1 MRKAEFEAYLRKRG
15 FSDKVIKYSVGAVRE
30 LEGTLTW
37 KLLNTVAV
45 ADLGVYIESLITRKR
60 NSERRLVAIARYFH
74 VVGNNPAYIYLVS
87 LIGPRGIL
95 PALEKRVASIAGEEA
110 RARVFQGIREPQL
123 GSPPEAWSGMT
134 KRVVERLERQLPAPV
149 CRKALA
155 GNLHRVPLSAF
166 REQKEL
172 FAKSRG
178 IDDFLKKIHERSVAE
193 IESFMKA
200 GRLWYEQ
207 EITPEVLALVRGNQE
222 LLSGV
227 RQGDRIYMTKIPY
240 APKDWL
246 VEKDPLRRRYLACH
260 CPLAR
265 ESIISGRERVSG
277 TWCYCSAGFEKLLF
291 DVVFG
296 EEVEAEVLESVLA
309 GDGRCRFAITIPEK
323 YLKGR

>member
-1 MRKAEFEAYLRKRG
+1 VKQAEFEAYLRKRG
-15 FSDKVIKYSVGAVRE
+15 MGNGTVKYSVGAVRE
-30 LEGTLTW
+30 LEGELAG
-37 KLLNTVAV
+37 KSLNEVAA
-45 ADLGVYIESLITRKR
+45 ADLGAHIESLIARKW
-60 NSERRLVAIARYFH
+60 NSERRLIALARYFH
-74 VVGNNPAYIYLVS
+74 VVGNDPAYIYLVS

-95 PALEKRVASIAGEEA
+95 PALDKRVASIAGEDA
-110 RARVFQGIREPQL
+110 RTKVFHGIKEPPL
-123 GSPPEAWSGMT
+123 GSPPGDWPAIT
-134 KRVVERLERQLPAPV
+134 KRVVGRLEAELEPEA

-155 GNLHRVPLSAF
+155 GNLHRVPVSAF

-172 FAKSRG
+172 FAKSSG
-178 IDDFLKKIHERSVAE
+178 IDDFLKKMHERSVAE
-193 IESFMKA
+193 IESFMKS

-207 EITPEVLALVRGNQE
+207 EITPEVVALVRGNQE

-227 RQGDRIYMTKIPY
+227 RQGDKIYMTKIPY
-240 APKDWL
+240 DPKGWL

-265 ESIISGRERVSG
+265 ASIMTGKDRVPG

-309 GDGRCRFAITIPEK
+309 GYGRCRFAITIPEK
-323 YLKGR
+323 FRSH

>member
-1 MRKAEFEAYLRKRG
+1 M
-15 FSDKVIKYSVGAVRE
+15 
-30 LEGTLTW
+30 
-37 KLLNTVAV
+37 
-45 ADLGVYIESLITRKR
+45 
-60 NSERRLVAIARYFH
+60 
-74 VVGNNPAYIYLVS
+74 
-87 LIGPRGIL
+87 
-95 PALEKRVASIAGEEA
+95 
-110 RARVFQGIREPQL
+110 
-123 GSPPEAWSGMT
+123 
-134 KRVVERLERQLPAPV
+134 
-149 CRKALA
+149 
-155 GNLHRVPLSAF
+155 
-166 REQKEL
+166 
-172 FAKSRG
+172 
-178 IDDFLKKIHERSVAE
+178 
-193 IESFMKA
+193 
-200 GRLWYEQ
+200 
-207 EITPEVLALVRGNQE
+207 RGNQE